1 MWELRCGNWDVGIE
15 MWELR
20 CGNWDVGIGI
30 VEVRWGAY
38 DMILWERKCVSINTI
53 DLNPPSPTLRE
64 RKKGRMINYHIASN
78 ENNCLGC
85 IWKEFQTPPKKERIQ
100 EEENK
105 MEVSSIIRQ
114 TRFDDD
120 LAVESG
126 KKERR
131 MELER

>member
-1 MWELRCGNWDVGIE
+1 
-15 MWELR
+15 
-20 CGNWDVGIGI
+20 
-30 VEVRWGAY
+30 
-38 DMILWERKCVSINTI
+38 
-53 DLNPPSPTLRE
+53 
-64 RKKGRMINYHIASN
+64 
-78 ENNCLGC
+78 
-85 IWKEFQTPPKKERIQ
+85 
-100 EEENK
+100 